1 MGIIISQ
8 TFSLKKIK
16 GSMLGLATT
25 HVDYCHITPVDIRKV
40 FILIIKVQ
48 MLMQNLLTQN

>member
-1 MGIIISQ
+1 
-8 TFSLKKIK
+8 
-16 GSMLGLATT
+16 MLGLATT